1 MFTMLTPPPSSP
13 YTPWNLCACCVVAAC
28 GKVSYKVA
36 GPDIR
41 PINCRCFEHVHE
53 HCNLASTC
61 ACCPQH
67 HAAFNANDGQHAMRR
82 QRIVD
87 KRSWMV
93 FIAVKRSRG
102 STVLIVA
109 EQTTSTADNLHA
121 SSLQLSTLQAAAQLT
136 FAARPPAASAPRS
149 WGRQIAHIAHPC
161 PKVAR
166 PHSHNLPQHSP
177 APTSP
182 LAVLAEQQ
190 LQHQSLRCWQL

>member
-1 MFTMLTPPPSSP
+1 MFTMFTPPPLPSSP
-13 YTPWNLCACCVVAAC
+13 YTRCNLFVCRVAAAC

-41 PINCRCFEHVHE
+41 PINCRYFEHVHE
-53 HCNLASTC
+53 HCNLVSTR

-67 HAAFNANDGQHAMRR
+67 HAAFSANDGQHAMRR

-102 STVLIVA
+102 STVLIVT
-109 EQTTSTADNLHA
+109 ERTTSTADNFQA

-149 WGRQIAHIAHPC
+149 WG
-161 PKVAR
+161 
-166 PHSHNLPQHSP
+166 
-177 APTSP
+177 
-182 LAVLAEQQ
+182 
-190 LQHQSLRCWQL
+190 